1 MTTMTKELQELML
14 LQSAMWDVLR
24 KKINSSI
31 IPLPSFKKVDP
42 AGAFLH
48 RGKEVVVLQECA
60 QDLLDLIAKSPVA
73 SEAHR
78 QQYAALSTTTKLV
91 CPPT

>member
-14 LQSAMWDVLR
+14 IQSAMWDVLR

-42 AGAFLH
+42 EL
-48 RGKEVVVLQECA
+48 LQECT

-78 QQYAALSTTTKLV
+78 QQYEALSTKLV